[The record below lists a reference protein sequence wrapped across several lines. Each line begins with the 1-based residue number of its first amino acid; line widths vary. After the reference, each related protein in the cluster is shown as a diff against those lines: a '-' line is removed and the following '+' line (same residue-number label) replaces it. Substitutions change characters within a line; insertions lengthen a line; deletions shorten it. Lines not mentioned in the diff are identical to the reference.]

1 MTVHLARVPR
11 WAALRISLRER
22 ATGSAS
28 RVPLLAVLR
37 NAGLTDQASL
47 EDLLNPLN
55 TRTLRWAVLD
65 QSETSVFGVPALRAT
80 IRTQFGSGEALVGF
94 TDDEAFLLR
103 FRAPTEEAL
112 DEFIPTWTR
121 MLDSIRPV
129 TVAPRSTEELYFD
142 EARDAISLASTK
154 FMRFGTIFS
163 QAYAT
168 RQRLILALLTA
179 GVGTAFSE
187 TAAALQDIDPPD
199 QFAAEH
205 QALLEGYLE
214 LLRLDG
220 EARLAVEDGDLAG
233 FVLINGRLGEVFGT
247 FVASMPAAFC
257 NSLYSGSELCAS
269 MEPPPGGVY
278 GGQLDTVLRMFDIKR
293 SGIEGAL
300 GFPLSLSPEET
311 AVVFDEVAPRA
322 VVLGDETRALLDALT
337 PPAEL
342 RADHDLL
349 IEYFDGLLDAN
360 KEFAAAA
367 AAGDLDAAGMV
378 LPRIGEIGCETQESF
393 FKAHESEAQQSVLS
407 SAFETIVGPHIPCEP
422 RFGPPG
428 PP

>member
-1 MTVHLARVPR
+1 MFLGGLITASLVMAACGSSSEPSPTPIPTPSPMPTATPVPTPTEVPSTPENAELTQTQVFEGFGFSIDFPTDWIAETQDEVTWINEHQEDHDRSLGSGAQVGGPPDIPERKGYGVSFARAP
-11 WAALRISLRER
+11 
-22 ATGSAS
+22 
-28 RVPLLAVLR
+28 LAVLR

-47 EDLLNPLN
+47 EDLLNLN

-112 DEFIPTWTR
+112 DEFIPTWTH

-142 EARDAISLASTK
+142 EARDAISLASAK

-247 FVASMPAAFC
+247 FVASMPAAF
-257 NSLYSGSELCAS
+257 
-269 MEPPPGGVY
+269 
-278 GGQLDTVLRMFDIKR
+278 
-293 SGIEGAL
+293 
-300 GFPLSLSPEET
+300 
-311 AVVFDEVAPRA
+311 EVSS
-322 VVLGDETRALLDALT
+322 
-337 PPAEL
+337 
-342 RADHDLL
+342 
-349 IEYFDGLLDAN
+349 
-360 KEFAAAA
+360 K
-367 AAGDLDAAGMV
+367 
-378 LPRIGEIGCETQESF
+378 
-393 FKAHESEAQQSVLS
+393 SV
-407 SAFETIVGPHIPCEP
+407 
-422 RFGPPG
+422 
-428 PP
+428 